1 MHDIVKVLFRVFFCL
16 FDGEF
21 RARDELDDSS
31 FDSATVNNRVFKS
44 SSEMSLFY
52 DQTYKQGSIL
62 FSIM

>member
-1 MHDIVKVLFRVFFCL
+1 MLDFVKLLFRVFFCI

-62 FSIM
+62 FLLI

>member
-1 MHDIVKVLFRVFFCL
+1 MAICQSINSVFFFCI
-16 FDGEF
+16 FDGKI

-52 DQTYKQGSIL
+52 DQTYKQGSTF
-62 FSIM
+62 FSMM

>member
-1 MHDIVKVLFRVFFCL
+1 MTLSKYYFVFFFCI

-31 FDSATVNNRVFKS
+31 FDSTIVNNRVFKS

-52 DQTYKQGSIL
+52 DQTYKQGSTF
-62 FSIM
+62 FSMM